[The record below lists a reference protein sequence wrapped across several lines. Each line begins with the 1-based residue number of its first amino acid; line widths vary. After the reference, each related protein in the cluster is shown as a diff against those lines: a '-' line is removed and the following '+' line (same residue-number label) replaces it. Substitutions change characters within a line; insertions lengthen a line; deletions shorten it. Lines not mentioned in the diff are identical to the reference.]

1 MDVKLDLKNS
11 KPKNDFKK
19 KKITSSLSK
28 SKWKKKSSKEKNK
41 DVIISHK
48 ISLKLTDA
56 NENVS
61 STVSLSLND
70 N

>member
-1 MDVKLDLKNS
+1 MIL
-11 KPKNDFKK
+11 K

>member
-11 KPKNDFKK
+11 KPKNDLRK

>member
-1 MDVKLDLKNS
+1 MI
-11 KPKNDFKK
+11 FKK

-48 ISLKLTDA
+48 ISLKLTRA